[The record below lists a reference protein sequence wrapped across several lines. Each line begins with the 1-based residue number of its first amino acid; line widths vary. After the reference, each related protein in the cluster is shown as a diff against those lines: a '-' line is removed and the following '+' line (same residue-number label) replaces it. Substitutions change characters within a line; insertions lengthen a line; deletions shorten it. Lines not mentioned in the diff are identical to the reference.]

1 MRRTSIMAGRIVA
14 IVLAFVLGFFSSFG
28 AVAGVIYLAYSKVNV
43 DKINEWGQNLGL
55 GTLIPT
61 EEIVNPE
68 AEKPLTSVTLQE
80 LFAELSVL
88 QQNNLTLNEMIT
100 KYGLILTPEII
111 AALPPSIMDEVPIS
125 DLFGENGMDIVLSKV
140 TVLELLNMIPEDI
153 AGTIISNPTRDALS
167 DNTLAD
173 IVAMDM
179 GYVFEGIELGYV
191 TGVNYEFNE
200 EEGKY
205 QVVFA
210 DPSVPTALELLAP
223 LDLGGI
229 LTAVSDNNDGD
240 VLKVIEDSIG
250 DVVLKSLFGESIG
263 DVLMLSNIL
272 GEAKLADVIVY
283 NEAEGKYTMD
293 IMSIFNGK
301 KLGTLLGYTEVPLTD
316 SETDEPLLD
325 PETQEPLCEWH
336 DAEGNKVGGIDSV
349 LADIAIDDVLNGT
362 FSADNLL
369 NDLEIADIL
378 GFEKV
383 AGLPV
388 YKSDDLTTPLD
399 IPEENEIVVWYD
411 NGVEADKIM
420 SSFAGMTFNEITSD
434 FSELPLSA
442 VLGYYQYGED
452 WYTWQVKTVGGEPA
466 VVLTAAN
473 GVMTEIAH
481 VKIGNM
487 GNIEGEIRNIEVGT
501 LLGYTPVY
509 DGEGNLLHWT
519 INDQGDKATG
529 ITAALAG
536 YKVSELSD
544 PDTIDN
550 IRIADVMGYTE
561 ENGKWYDGNKEVT
574 GVMGAIAGSS
584 IGTLDSDINDMTIGK
599 MLGYTPVYTNK
610 KDEHGNDVVD
620 SEGNPVQVVDHWV
633 DANGVEVT
641 GVMAAF
647 AGLTVNEMSGGAAVQ
662 DAIKK
667 ITVADVLGLKYD
679 DTAKVWYEDKDGN
692 GKYEVGVDTK
702 STGVMAA
709 LADTTVGGISS
720 KMETLYIGEML
731 GYEPV
736 YRIEKDEHGN
746 NVLDSEGNPVKV
758 VDHWLTGK
766 IDEHGNPEKAN
777 GVVGA
782 LASTRVQDLNTR
794 LQNITVGE
802 ILGYSYDSTNDVWY
816 EDDDNDGV
824 YDDGEKVSGVTGALA
839 GTELDGLSGALNN
852 LQIGEIAGY
861 TPIYK
866 LDSQGKP
873 TTEVDYWCNCNNHG
887 VGDNHKEATGIL
899 GALAGLTV
907 DGITKENNLSNA
919 IKGITLADA
928 MGYTYDDASKQWYD
942 DTDGDG
948 QLDQSEVVTGVL
960 AVLADK
966 PISNLGTAIND
977 AKLGEI
983 LGYTAVDEN
992 KDGTTDYWKN
1002 GDARVTG
1009 FIALVADST
1018 INNVDTEI
1026 NNSISDTSLQFFL
1039 NNGLISLDAPMT
1051 SQLDGISLYKNDL
1064 VSIPTDLSYPIEFNA
1079 APWNGYVPKWRTQSL
1094 SQSFAYI
1101 ISLLSPSTTVDTGSD
1116 YKLGVGHNYISGID
1130 EGVFTYSSSAH
1141 QTFRFES
1148 TGVSGVYR
1156 MYYMNGSTKTYV
1168 GNDSNQIVTTTT
1180 TPISENY
1187 LVTLSPLT
1195 YQITIGGSVLGFNA
1209 ANKTFGL
1216 YPPAQTNIYY
1226 VWANVIPA
1234 AND

>member
-14 IVLAFVLGFFSSFG
+14 IVLAFVLGFFSAFG
-28 AVAGVIYLAYSKVNV
+28 AVAGGIYLAYSSLSV
-43 DKINEWGQNLGL
+43 DKINEFGQNLGL
-55 GTLIPT
+55 GNLIPT
-61 EEIVNPE
+61 DEIVNPE
-68 AEKPLTSVTLQE
+68 AEQPITSVTLKE

-111 AALPPSIMDEVPIS
+111 AALPQSIMDEIPIS

-205 QVVFA
+205 QVVFK
-210 DPSVPTALELLAP
+210 DPDTPTALELIAP

-229 LTAVSDNNDGD
+229 LTAVSANNDSD
-240 VLKVIEDSIG
+240 VFKVIEDSIG
-250 DVVLKSLFGESIG
+250 DVVLKSLFGESMS
-263 DVLMLSNIL
+263 DVVMLSNIL
-272 GEAKLADVIVY
+272 GEAKLADIIVY
-283 NEAEGKYTMD
+283 NEAEGEYSMD

-301 KLGTLLGYTEVPLTD
+301 KLGTLLGYTEVALTD

-325 PETQEPLCEWH
+325 PETQEPLYEWH

-349 LADIAIDDVLNGT
+349 LADIAIDDVLDGT

-369 NDLEIADIL
+369 NDLVIADIL

-411 NGVEADKIM
+411 DGVEADKIM

-452 WYTWQVKTVGGEPA
+452 WYTWQVETVGGEPA

-481 VKIGNM
+481 VEIGNM

-519 INDQGDKATG
+519 INNNGDKATG

-544 PDTIDN
+544 PDTIND
-550 IRIADVMGYTE
+550 ITIADVMGYTK
-561 ENGKWYDGNKEVT
+561 ENEKWYDKDGNEVT

-647 AGLTVNEMSGGAAVQ
+647 AGLTVNEMSGGTAVQ
-662 DAIKK
+662 DAIQN

-679 DTAKVWYEDKDGN
+679 DTAKVWFEDKNGN
-692 GKYEVGVDTK
+692 GTYEEGTDTK
-702 STGVMAA
+702 STGIMAA
-709 LADTTVGGISS
+709 LADTKVGGISS
-720 KMETLYIGEML
+720 KMETIYIGEML
-731 GYEPV
+731 GYEP
-736 YRIEKDEHGN
+736 RRQAGNDEI
-746 NVLDSEGNPVKV
+746 
-758 VDHWLTGK
+758 DHWV
-766 IDEHGNPEKAN
+766 DENGDRVT

-794 LQNITVGE
+794 LQTIKVGE
-802 ILGYSYDSTNDVWY
+802 VLGYSYDSTNDVWY
-816 EDDDNDGV
+816 EDDDSDGV
-824 YDDGEKVSGVTGALA
+824 YDDGEKVEGVTGALA

-861 TPIYK
+861 EKRADDPATPENEAGWYTE
-866 LDSQGKP
+866 DGKP
-873 TTEVDYWCNCNNHG
+873 AG
-887 VGDNHKEATGIL
+887 GIL
-899 GALAGLTV
+899 GALADLTV

-919 IKGITLADA
+919 IQDITLADA
-928 MGYTYDDASKQWYD
+928 MGYTYDEGTKKWYN
-942 DTDGDG
+942 GN
-948 QLDQSEVVTGVL
+948 EEVTGVL
-960 AVLADK
+960 AVLADE
-966 PISNLGTAIND
+966 PISNLGSAINN

-992 KDGTTDYWKN
+992 GDGTTDYWMN
-1002 GDARVTG
+1002 GSTRVTG

-1018 INNVDTEI
+1018 ITNVDTEI
-1026 NNSISDTSLQFFL
+1026 NNSISNTSLQFFL
-1039 NNGLISLDAPMT
+1039 NNELISLDASMT

-1064 VSIPTDLSYPIEFNA
+1064 VSIPTDVSYPIEFNA
-1079 APWNGYVPKWRTQSL
+1079 APWNGYVPTWRTQSL

-1180 TPISENY
+1180 PTSDNY

-1209 ANKTFGL
+1209 ASKAFGL

-1234 AND
+1234 ND

>member
-14 IVLAFVLGFFSSFG
+14 IVLAFVLGFFSAFG
-28 AVAGVIYLAYSKVNV
+28 AVAGGIYLAYSSLSV
-43 DKINEWGQNLGL
+43 DKINEFGQNLGL
-55 GTLIPT
+55 GNLIPT
-61 EEIVNPE
+61 DEIVNPE
-68 AEKPLTSVTLQE
+68 AEQPITSVTLKE

-111 AALPPSIMDEVPIS
+111 AALPQSIMDEIPIS

-205 QVVFA
+205 QVVFK
-210 DPSVPTALELLAP
+210 DPDTPTALELIAP

-229 LTAVSDNNDGD
+229 LTAVSANNDSD
-240 VLKVIEDSIG
+240 VFKVIEDSIG
-250 DVVLKSLFGESIG
+250 DVVLKSLFGESMS
-263 DVLMLSNIL
+263 DVVMLANIL
-272 GEAKLADVIVY
+272 GEAKLADIIVY
-283 NEAEGKYTMD
+283 NEAEGEYSMD

-325 PETQEPLCEWH
+325 PETQEPLYEWH

-369 NDLEIADIL
+369 NDLVIADIL

-452 WYTWQVKTVGGEPA
+452 WYTWQVETVGGEPA

-481 VKIGNM
+481 VEIGNM

-544 PDTIDN
+544 PDTIDS
-550 IRIADVMGYTE
+550 ITIADVMGYTKE
-561 ENGKWYDGNKEVT
+561 DEKWYDKGGNEVT

-620 SEGNPVQVVDHWV
+620 GEGNPVQVVDHWV

-647 AGLTVNEMSGGAAVQ
+647 AGLTVNEMSGGTAVQ
-662 DAIKK
+662 DAIQN

-679 DTAKVWYEDKDGN
+679 DTAKVWFEDKNGN
-692 GKYEVGVDTK
+692 GTYEEGTDTK
-702 STGVMAA
+702 STGIMAA
-709 LADTTVGGISS
+709 LADTKVGGISS
-720 KMETLYIGEML
+720 KMETIYIGEML
-731 GYEPV
+731 GYEP
-736 YRIEKDEHGN
+736 RRQAGN
-746 NVLDSEGNPVKV
+746 EEI
-758 VDHWLTGK
+758 DHWV
-766 IDEHGNPEKAN
+766 DENGNRVT

-794 LQNITVGE
+794 LQTIKVGE
-802 ILGYSYDSTNDVWY
+802 VLGYSYDSTNDVWY
-816 EDDDNDGV
+816 EDDDSDGV
-824 YDDGEKVSGVTGALA
+824 YDDGEKVQGVTGALA

-861 TPIYK
+861 EKRADDPATPENEAGWYTE
-866 LDSQGKP
+866 DGKP
-873 TTEVDYWCNCNNHG
+873 AG
-887 VGDNHKEATGIL
+887 GIL
-899 GALAGLTV
+899 GALADLTV

-919 IKGITLADA
+919 IQDITLADA
-928 MGYTYDDASKQWYD
+928 MGYTYDEGTKKWYN
-942 DTDGDG
+942 GN
-948 QLDQSEVVTGVL
+948 EEVTGVL
-960 AVLADK
+960 AVLADE
-966 PISNLGTAIND
+966 PISNLGSAINN

-992 KDGTTDYWKN
+992 GDGTTDYWMN
-1002 GDARVTG
+1002 GSTRVTG

-1018 INNVDTEI
+1018 ITNVDTEI
-1026 NNSISDTSLQFFL
+1026 NNSISNTSLQFFL
-1039 NNGLISLDAPMT
+1039 NNGLISLEASMT

-1064 VSIPTDLSYPIEFNA
+1064 VSIPTDVSYPIEFNA
-1079 APWNGYVPKWRTQSL
+1079 APWNGYVPTWRTQSL

-1101 ISLLSPSTTVDTGSD
+1101 ISLLTPSTTVDTAKD
-1116 YKLGVGHNYISGID
+1116 FKLGTGHNYISGIS
-1130 EGVFTYSSSAH
+1130 EGVFTYSDSTH
-1141 QTFRFES
+1141 QIFRFES

-1180 TPISENY
+1180 TPISDNY

-1209 ANKTFGL
+1209 ANESFGL

-1234 AND
+1234 ND